1 MLFAFFSLSAPM
13 ERIMLHASLTTLHVV
28 SLILQRFADQPELRP
43 QLLAGSGIGAA
54 DLDNADARI
63 TRVQEQQV
71 CANALALRADLG
83 LELGRSLHVSS
94 YGLLGYAAL
103 SADTL
108 GDALRLLLQYPALLG
123 TYFRL
128 ELLVDGDLAWIRA
141 SDYRDRAALE
151 AFNVEMCLASMKLTC
166 DELLGQPL
174 PVSQACFRHSR
185 PGYAPRHADSFPCTL
200 VFAAN
205 VNAFAFPAALLERR
219 LPLADSVTH
228 GDMVE
233 RCRRLNVEFSSRQAW
248 LERVRQLLAAQM
260 AEPPGLE
267 NLAQQMH
274 CSPRTLR
281 RHLQELG
288 TSYQG
293 LLDEL
298 RFERAKALL
307 GEEQWP
313 VYRIAEVLGFSET
326 ASFRHAFQRW
336 SGVPPSRFRA

>member
-1 MLFAFFSLSAPM
+1 
-13 ERIMLHASLTTLHVV
+13 MLHASLTTLHVV
-28 SLILQRFADQPELRP
+28 SLILQLFADQPELRP

-63 TRVQEQQV
+63 TRVQELRV

-83 LELGRSLHVSS
+83 LELGGSLHVSS
-94 YGLLGYAAL
+94 YGLVGYAAL
-103 SADTL
+103 SAATF
-108 GDALRLLLQYPALLG
+108 GDAWRLLLQYPALLG

-128 ELLVDGDLAWIRA
+128 DMQVEGELAWISA
-141 SDYRDRAALE
+141 SGYRHAAALE
-151 AFNVEMCLASMKLTC
+151 VFNVEMCLASLKLIG
-166 DELLGQPL
+166 DELLRQPL
-174 PVSQACFRHSR
+174 PLAGAEFTHAR
-185 PGYAPRHADSFPCTL
+185 PRYVKRYVHRFPCPL
-200 VFAAN
+200 RFSAQR
-205 VNAFAFPAALLERR
+205 NAFAFPAALLERR

-233 RCRRLNVEFSSRQAW
+233 RCRRLNAEFSSRQAW
-248 LERVRQLLAAQM
+248 LERVRQLLAAQL

-267 NLAQQMH
+267 NLAQQ
-274 CSPRTLR
+274 
-281 RHLQELG
+281 LG
-288 TSYQG
+288 TSYQS

-307 GEEQWP
+307 NEEQWP